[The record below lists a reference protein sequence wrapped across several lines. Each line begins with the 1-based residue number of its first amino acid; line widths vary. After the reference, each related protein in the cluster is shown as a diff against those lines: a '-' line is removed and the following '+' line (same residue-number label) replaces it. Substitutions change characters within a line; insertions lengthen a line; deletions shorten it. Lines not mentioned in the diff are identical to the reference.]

1 MKLTLE
7 VQPAEGEAYRVTTN
21 LFTIVALERRFK
33 IKASDLATGI
43 AIEHLAYLAYECCK
57 QQNIPVSPVFDDFVK
72 KLDAIEVVE
81 AEPAN
86 PTNEGRT
93 SED

>member
-72 KLDAIEVVE
+72 KIDAIDVVE
-81 AEPAN
+81 AEAAN